1 MKLFTKY
8 ILPFGIWVF
17 LAIWIWLINL
27 HINAQNMNENKINTE
42 EQNADFTN
50 EYQNYK
56 KELLEQKNI
65 DLENTQ
71 TIVLAGGCFW
81 CIEWAFDEF
90 PWVASAVSGYIGW
103 DASTATY
110 DQVSSGT
117 TDHREA
123 VKVTYDPS
131 ITDLNT
137 ILDRFFSYID
147 PYDEGWQFA
156 DRWYHYTTAIY
167 YSDEDELQKIDEYIE
182 NKDFEK
188 PIATNVEEITDFYEA
203 EEYHQDYAR
212 KSSFRYNI
220 YFKWSWRKD
229 YVENN
234 K

>member
-1 MKLFTKY
+1 MENT
-8 ILPFGIWVF
+8 
-17 LAIWIWLINL
+17 
-27 HINAQNMNENKINTE
+27 NENMTNNTE
-42 EQNADFTN
+42 FTSAFKQ
-50 EYQNYK
+50 YQ
-56 KELLEQKNI
+56 KENQVEKNI

-71 TIVLAGGCFW
+71 TIVLAWGCFW

-123 VKVTYDPS
+123 VQVTYDPN

-188 PIATNVEEITDFYEA
+188 TIATSVEEVSDFYEA

-229 YVENN
+229 YVEKN

>member
-1 MKLFTKY
+1 MIKTIKY
-8 ILPFGIWVF
+8 IIYFIAWVIIT
-17 LAIWIWLINL
+17 IWIWLIWIHFNT
-27 HINAQNMNENKINTE
+27 QNMEDTNENTTINNDE
-42 EQNADFTN
+42 FTSAFK
-50 EYQNYK
+50 EYQ
-56 KELLEQKNI
+56 KENQTPKNI
-65 DLENTQ
+65 DLKNTKK
-71 TIVLAGGCFW
+71 IILAGWCFW

-90 PWVASAVSGYIGW
+90 PWVATAISWYIWWESETANYTDVS
-103 DASTATY
+103 T
-110 DQVSSGT
+110 GT
-117 TDHREA
+117 TEHREA
-123 VKVTYDPS
+123 VEVTYDPN
-131 ITDLNT
+131 ITDLTT

-156 DRWYHYTTAIY
+156 DRWFQYTTAIY
-167 YSDEDELQKIDEYIE
+167 YSDEVELQKIDEYIE

-188 PIATNVEEITDFYEA
+188 TIATSVEEVSDFYEA